1 VFKPLPHLSMPL
13 PTPHATELIPY
24 QQRVVDE
31 RQSLHHRLE
40 RLQAFMTTETCHELP
55 FEERS
60 LLVRQARIM
69 SEYLEVLSDRI
80 NLFFKPQ
87 A

>member
-1 VFKPLPHLSMPL
+1 MFKPLPHLSMPL
-13 PTPHATELIPY
+13 PHSSATELIPY

-31 RQSLHHRLE
+31 RQGLHHRLE
-40 RLQAFMTTETCHELP
+40 RLQAFMATQKCHDLP
-55 FEERS
+55 FEDRS

-69 SEYLEVLSDRI
+69 AEYLEVLSDRI

>member
-1 VFKPLPHLSMPL
+1 MSKPLPHLSMSL
-13 PTPHATELIPY
+13 PNSPTTNLIPY

-31 RQSLHHRLE
+31 RQGLHHRLE
-40 RLQAFMTTETCHELP
+40 RLQAFMATETCHELP
-55 FEERS
+55 FEDRS

-69 SEYLEVLSDRI
+69 GEYLEVLSDRI